1 MIDKEE
7 EKIVLGKHI
16 GVIYLLYL
24 TYIQTKQI
32 RFWVRKKTSKLSGW
46 LLVALDILV
55 FLYVVVVVCVLFVC
69 WIISIYLSHQICSW
83 AEQSLWD
90 KVMTFICIIMHYIRF
105 DIVRSWVA
113 CRSVHMHI
121 MYIYFACSIFTIMYD
136 YMHMPEVANMSK
148 GFSLWFHY
156 YDYDVQKLYVGR
168 SRWWRLSIGF
178 QDISRGHNTPN
189 MYVHINNGA

>member
-24 TYIQTKQI
+24 TYIQTKQT

-55 FLYVVVVVCVLFVC
+55 FLYVVIVCVLFVC

-121 MYIYFACSIFTIMYD
+121 MYIYFACSIFTSMYD
-136 YMHMPEVANMSK
+136 YMHMREVANMSK
-148 GFSLWFHY
+148 DFLIMVSLLWLWCAE
-156 YDYDVQKLYVGR
+156 VIRRQKSLVTFVDWVSRHFEGSQYPQYVCTY
-168 SRWWRLSIGF
+168 
-178 QDISRGHNTPN
+178 Q
-189 MYVHINNGA
+189 

>member
-69 WIISIYLSHQICSW
+69 
-83 AEQSLWD
+83 
-90 KVMTFICIIMHYIRF
+90 
-105 DIVRSWVA
+105 
-113 CRSVHMHI
+113 
-121 MYIYFACSIFTIMYD
+121 
-136 YMHMPEVANMSK
+136 
-148 GFSLWFHY
+148 
-156 YDYDVQKLYVGR
+156 
-168 SRWWRLSIGF
+168 
-178 QDISRGHNTPN
+178 
-189 MYVHINNGA
+189 